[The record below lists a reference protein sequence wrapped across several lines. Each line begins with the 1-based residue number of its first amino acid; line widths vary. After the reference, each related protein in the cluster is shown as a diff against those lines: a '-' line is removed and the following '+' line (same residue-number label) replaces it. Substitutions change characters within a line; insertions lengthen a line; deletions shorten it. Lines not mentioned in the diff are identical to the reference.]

1 MADQLQSSF
10 PNLSAPMAAVR
21 RAGGWLLDVVIPAQC
36 LGCETIVDTPGS
48 LCASCWP
55 RLRFIDRP
63 YCDACGVPFD
73 FDVGAGAGAL
83 CPGCIRDRPEYDRG
97 RSAVVYDDG
106 SRRLILA
113 LKYGDRTDAVR
124 AFARWMARAGS
135 EVLADADVLVPVPLH
150 WTRLFRRRYNQSA
163 LIAHAL
169 GKLTGVEV
177 APDLLI
183 RTRRTP
189 PLGTLGASRRVAT
202 MRNVIALHPRRRRD
216 LSGCR
221 VVVIDDVH
229 TTGATL
235 RGCSRALLKAGAQAV
250 DVLTVARTV
259 HEVN

>member
-1 MADQLQSSF
+1 MPEHARSSF
-10 PNLSAPMAAVR
+10 SYFAPPMAGLR
-21 RAGGWLLDVVIPAQC
+21 RVGGLVLDVLIPAQC
-36 LGCETIVDTPGS
+36 LGCETIVDTPGA

-55 RLRFIDRP
+55 KIRFIDRP

-73 FDVGAGAGAL
+73 FDVGVGAL
-83 CPGCIRDRPEYDRG
+83 CPSCVRDRPEYERG

-106 SRRLILA
+106 SRSLILG

-135 EVLADADVLVPVPLH
+135 EVLADADLLVPVPLH
-150 WTRLFRRRYNQSA
+150 WTRLFKRRYNQSA

-169 GKLTGVEV
+169 GKLTSVGV

-183 RTRRTP
+183 RSRRTP
-189 PLGTLGASRRVAT
+189 PLGNLGASQRLTT
-202 MRNVIALHPRRRRD
+202 MRNVIAMHPRRRRD
-216 LSGCR
+216 LSDCR
-221 VVVIDDVH
+221 VVLIDDVH

-235 RGCSRALLKAGAQAV
+235 RSCSRTLLKAGAGAV

-259 HEVN
+259 HGLNS